1 MSTYKIDFSD
11 PLRSSFY
18 ITPGGF
24 NGPGGSL
31 TASTLRLYGRG
42 ATEWGEAVNED
53 LVRISENFAGAT
65 PPTTP
70 VGGQLWI
77 RQRLYARNTLVALPA
92 PAPLGSA
99 PAAAGAFYRYKFA
112 TDAYG
117 TPVTGGDTWYTDDG
131 SDDEFEVTVFNGTIS
146 AYGNGSV
153 VGDYVYSLTDGKLY
167 RWDSAYQQAA
177 HSWLERSFMTIA
189 ADPNAPLLKPEQS
202 LTAYNQF
209 ADEWNIIQTTI
220 ISTSAPT
227 DPTDGQMWYDPSVP
241 ALYIWNGTTLNWDAI
256 LVSGSSLAGDLD
268 MGGYKVVNLDDPTNP
283 QDAVTLSYAD
293 TNYVNVGGDTMT
305 GALVLP
311 LGAVGTPSL
320 TFTSDT
326 NTGVYSSGADT
337 IDFATNGVKRFT
349 ISNTAVT
356 STVALKSIAG
366 VAPDDVV
373 TMSQLTSLVSPAPGS
388 SGFANVYTSLVA
400 TNVAG
405 DIAIVAGV
413 IYIATAP
420 NTWKQ
425 VWPAQFS

>member
-53 LVRISENFAGAT
+53 LVRLSENFAGAT

-70 VGGQLWI
+70 ISGQLWI
-77 RQRLYARNTLVALPA
+77 RQRLYVYNTLVALPA
-92 PAPLGSA
+92 PGPGLS
-99 PAAAGAFYRYKFA
+99 AAATPGTFYRYKFA

-117 TPVTGGDTWYTDDG
+117 TPVTGGNAWYTDDG

-153 VGDYVYSLTDGKLY
+153 VGEYVYSLTDGKLY
-167 RWDSAYQQAA
+167 RWDTAYQQADHA
-177 HSWLERSFMTIA
+177 WLERSFMTIA
-189 ADPNAPLLKPEQS
+189 ADPNAPLLSPEQS

-209 ADEWNIIQTTI
+209 TNEWNTIQTTI
-220 ISTSAPT
+220 ISTDTPT
-227 DPTDGQMWYDPSVP
+227 DPIDGQMWYDPSVP
-241 ALYIWNGTTLNWDAI
+241 ALYVWTGSSWDTI
-256 LVSGSSLAGDLD
+256 FISGSPMAGDLD
-268 MGGYKVVNLDDPTNP
+268 MGTFKIINLGDPTGP

-293 TNYVNVGGDTMT
+293 TNYVNVSGDTMT
-305 GALVLP
+305 GALVMP
-311 LGAVGTPSL
+311 LGAVGAPSL
-320 TFTSDT
+320 TFTSDL
-326 NTGVYSSGADT
+326 NTGIYSTGADT

-373 TMSQLTSLVSPAPGS
+373 TMAQLTSLVSPAAGS
-388 SGFANVYTSLVA
+388 SGFANIYTSLVA

-405 DIAIVAGV
+405 DIAVVAGV